1 MQLRRSAL
9 ALVVATLAGVAPLLG
24 QTDPEGSLD
33 VDILLSYYDQDG
45 DHSPVTGGIG
55 SEALQVVSPV
65 VVIGWRMNEKWT
77 LSADIGIDQMSSA
90 SIGAIQ
96 MELSSASIPSGDQR
110 TFGNFRAARKLGRQT
125 LGLTVGAA
133 KEYDYRSVS
142 YGLDWAMT
150 FNRENTAVSAA
161 VRRYD
166 DAIDLIGIDGYG
178 YQGEGLPVTT
188 GSGDRTTT
196 DLFFSISQTLGRKTA
211 ASIELLLSRQEGYL
225 ATPFHEVILAPES
238 AGSEGRRIAERLPD
252 SRDRQAISLRLSHSF
267 TDRLVQR
274 VGYRLYDD
282 DWGITAHTVDLETH
296 FRLSAARQMWV
307 YPIVRFHTQSAA
319 DWFGL
324 PATFAGSEAYLS
336 SDWDLAETST
346 DKFGLGWSVTSL
358 PGQEWF
364 GQLDRFE
371 VRGTMYDRDDGLSGF
386 TTSFGFGWTF

>member
-1 MQLRRSAL
+1 MQLRTVFVAL
-9 ALVVATLAGVAPLLG
+9 VLTLVVALPAFT
-24 QTDPEGSLD
+24 QTDLEGSLD
-33 VDILLSYYDQDG
+33 VDILFSYYDQDG

-77 LSADIGIDQMSSA
+77 LSADIGVDQMSSA

-96 MELSSASIPSGDQR
+96 MELSSASIPDGDTR
-110 TFGNFRAARKLGRQT
+110 TFGNFRAGRKFGNQT
-125 LGLTVGAA
+125 LGFTVGAA
-133 KEYDYRSVS
+133 KEYDYQSIS

-150 FNRENTAVSAA
+150 FNQENTAVSAA

-178 YQGEGLPVTT
+178 YQGEGLPTTT
-188 GSGDRTTT
+188 GTGDRTTT

-211 ASIELLLSRQEGYL
+211 ASIELLLSQQEGYL
-225 ATPFHEVILAPES
+225 ATPFHEVILAGGD
-238 AGSEGRRIAERLPD
+238 ARIAERLPD
-252 SRDRQAISLRLSHSF
+252 SRDRQSISLKLNHSF
-267 TDRLVQR
+267 TDRIVQR
-274 VGYRLYDD
+274 VGYRFYDD
-282 DWGITAHTVDLETH
+282 DWGVNAHTIDLETH
-296 FRLSAARQMWV
+296 FRLSSARQMWV
-307 YPIVRFHTQSAA
+307 YPILRYHTQSAA

-324 PATFAGSEAYLS
+324 PGTFSGEEAYLS
-336 SDWDLAETST
+336 SDWDIAETST
-346 DKFGLGWSVTSL
+346 DKFGIGWSVNSL